1 MCVGAGVGDR
11 SRMARVGCEG
21 AAPVLE
27 LAASAE
33 SNGCGVGCDLRRV
46 PRVGDRSRGMRVGAG
61 VGDRSRL
68 ARVSCEEALPVLE
81 LAASAES
88 NSSSRVAIMPVRRA
102 SIQARLAATCAT
114 IAASRVP
121 ACFASTSLALALSSA
136 FFDLASASVSRSLT
150 QDMLS
155 CSCCC
160 SGWCFC
166 CHRDLLEPGN
176 FKPRTS

>member
-102 SIQARLAATCAT
+102 SIQGRLAATCAT
-114 IAASRVP
+114 IAASRDWESAWCV
-121 ACFASTSLALALSSA
+121 AALIFFATWRLSKHATCCSARSA
-136 FFDLASASVSRSLT
+136 FCSAR
-150 QDMLS
+150 
-155 CSCCC
+155 
-160 SGWCFC
+160 
-166 CHRDLLEPGN
+166 
-176 FKPRTS
+176 